1 MASHD
6 LAPERTSLLAGGAAA
21 IGSAAVLGAVVRDR
35 WSPLDT
41 WFVREF
47 RLPVDASVVEAAA
60 GLGGLLAVAGLVVA
74 VAAALRRP
82 GVRSQLWRHGVL
94 LAACA
99 AVAGTQVLFQ
109 RPGPPGAGQDW
120 TYPSGHA
127 AVVTAVAVTAV
138 VLCRRS
144 APAWTRTVLAVEAL
158 AVAVTTTSRVVLG
171 EHFPTDVVGAMVGVV
186 GVGLVV
192 TALLDTRSTVAEQGE
207 RRRARVETRPPSRER
222 PADPV

>member
-1 MASHD
+1 MAGCDRDGTLSGMTSHD
-6 LAPERTSLLAGGAAA
+6 LASDHRARLLVGGATA
-21 IGSAAVLGAVVRDR
+21 IGTAAVLGAVVRDR

-47 RLPVDASVVEAAA
+47 RLPVDPPVVEAVA
-60 GLGGLLAVAGLVVA
+60 GAGVLLAVAGLVLA
-74 VAAALRRP
+74 VAAALRLP
-82 GVRSQLWRHGVL
+82 AVRAQLWRHAVL

-144 APAWTRTVLAVEAL
+144 APSLARAVLAVEVL
-158 AVAVTTTSRVVLG
+158 AVTVTTASRVVLG
-171 EHFPTDVVGAMVGVV
+171 EHFPTDVVGAMAGVL

-192 TALLDTRSTVAEQGE
+192 TALTGTK
-207 RRRARVETRPPSRER
+207 R
-222 PADPV
+222 PADRT

>member
-1 MASHD
+1 MTSPD
-6 LAPERTSLLAGGAAA
+6 LSSGPRTRILACGAAA
-21 IGSAAVLGAVVRDR
+21 IGAAAVLGVVVRDR

-47 RLPVDASVVEAAA
+47 RLPVDASAVEAVA
-60 GLGGLLAVAGLVVA
+60 GAGVLLAAAGLVVA
-74 VAAALRRP
+74 VGAALRRP
-82 GVRSQLWRHGVL
+82 MERARLWRSAVL

-109 RPGPPGAGQDW
+109 RPGPPDAGQDW

-127 AVVTAVAVTAV
+127 AVVTALAVAAV

-144 APAWTRTVLAVEAL
+144 APALARAVLVAEVV
-158 AVAVTTTSRVVLG
+158 AVAVTTASRVALG
-171 EHFPTDVVGAMVGVV
+171 EHFPTDVLGAVAGVV

-192 TALLDTRSTVAEQGE
+192 TALLDA
-207 RRRARVETRPPSRER
+207 RER

>member
-1 MASHD
+1 MRPSRHASGVISRD
-6 LAPERTSLLAGGAAA
+6 LGSDRRTRLLVGGGAA
-21 IGSAAVLGAVVRDR
+21 IGTAAVLGAVVRDR

-47 RLPVDASVVEAAA
+47 RPPVAAPVVEAAA
-60 GLGGLLAVAGLVVA
+60 GVGMLLAVAGLLLA

-82 GVRSQLWRHGVL
+82 AVRAGLWRHGIL
-94 LAACA
+94 LVACA

-127 AVVTAVAVTAV
+127 AVITAVAVTAV

-144 APAWTRTVLAVEAL
+144 APTWGRAVLVAEVL
-158 AVAVTTTSRVVLG
+158 AVAVATASRVVLG
-171 EHFPTDVVGAMVGVV
+171 EHFPTDVVGAVAAVV

-192 TALLDTRSTVAEQGE
+192 TALIDTALIDT
-207 RRRARVETRPPSRER
+207 RER

>member
-1 MASHD
+1 MTSHD
-6 LAPERTSLLAGGAAA
+6 LASDLRTRLLAGGAAA
-21 IGSAAVLGAVVRDR
+21 IGTAAVLGAIVRDR

-47 RLPVDASVVEAAA
+47 RLPVDAAVVEAAGGA
-60 GLGGLLAVAGLVVA
+60 GVLLAVAGLAFAVVT
-74 VAAALRRP
+74 ALRRP
-82 GVRSQLWRHGVL
+82 EVRAGLWRHAVL
-94 LAACA
+94 LTACA
-99 AVAGTQVLFQ
+99 AVAGAQVLFQ

-144 APAWTRTVLAVEAL
+144 APAWTGAVLVVEVL
-158 AVAVTTTSRVVLG
+158 AVAVTTASRVVLG
-171 EHFPTDVVGAMVGVV
+171 EHFATDVVGAVVGVV

-192 TALLDTRSTVAEQGE
+192 TALVD
-207 RRRARVETRPPSRER
+207 PRER

>member
-1 MASHD
+1 MAGYDRDGTLPGMTSHD
-6 LAPERTSLLAGGAAA
+6 LTSDLRTRLLVGGATA
-21 IGSAAVLGAVVRDR
+21 IGTAAVLGAVVRDR

-47 RLPVDASVVEAAA
+47 RLPIDPPVVEAVA
-60 GLGGLLAVAGLVVA
+60 GVGVLFAVAGLLLAVV
-74 VAAALRRP
+74 AALRTPALRA
-82 GVRSQLWRHGVL
+82 QLWRHAVL

-127 AVVTAVAVTAV
+127 AVVTGIAVTAV
-138 VLCRRS
+138 VLCRRA
-144 APAWTRTVLAVEAL
+144 APTWTRVLLAVEVL
-158 AVAVTTTSRVVLG
+158 AVAVTTASRVVLG
-171 EHFPTDVVGAMVGVV
+171 EHFPTDVVGAMAGVL

-192 TALLDTRSTVAEQGE
+192 TAFTNTK
-207 RRRARVETRPPSRER
+207 R
-222 PADPV
+222 PADRT

>member
-6 LAPERTSLLAGGAAA
+6 LAPGPRARLLVVGAAA
-21 IGSAAVLGAVVRDR
+21 IAAAAVLGAVVRDH

-41 WFVREF
+41 WVVREF
-47 RLPVDASVVEAAA
+47 RLPLDAPLVEAVA
-60 GLGGLLAVAGLVVA
+60 GMGALLAVAGLGIA

-82 GVRSQLWRHGVL
+82 TVRARLWHHAVL
-94 LAACA
+94 LAACV
-99 AVAGTQVLFQ
+99 AVAGTQVFFQ

-127 AVVTAVAVTAV
+127 AVVTAIAVTAV

-144 APAWTRTVLAVEAL
+144 APAWARSVLIAEVL
-158 AVAVTTTSRVVLG
+158 AVAVTTASRVALG
-171 EHFPTDVVGAMVGVV
+171 EHFPTDVVGAVAGVV

-192 TALLDTRSTVAEQGE
+192 TALIDTALIDTS
-207 RRRARVETRPPSRER
+207 ER
-222 PADPV
+222 PADRL

>member
-1 MASHD
+1 VTSPD
-6 LAPERTSLLAGGAAA
+6 LGSDLRTRLLAGGGAA
-21 IGSAAVLGAVVRDR
+21 IGTAAVLGAVVHDR
-35 WSPLDT
+35 WSPLDA

-47 RLPVDASVVEAAA
+47 RLPVDAAVVEAAA
-60 GLGGLLAVAGLVVA
+60 GVGVLLAVAGLVLA

-82 GVRSQLWRHGVL
+82 AMRAGLWRHGVL

-127 AVVTAVAVTAV
+127 AVITAVAVTAV
-138 VLCRRS
+138 TLCRRS
-144 APAWTRTVLAVEAL
+144 APAWARTVLVVEVL
-158 AVAVTTTSRVVLG
+158 AVAVTTASRVVLG
-171 EHFPTDVVGAMVGVV
+171 EHFPTDVVGAMIGVV

-192 TALLDTRSTVAEQGE
+192 TALLDTR
-207 RRRARVETRPPSRER
+207 ER
-222 PADPV
+222 PADRV

>member
-1 MASHD
+1 MTSHD
-6 LAPERTSLLAGGAAA
+6 PESDHRTRLLVAGAAA
-21 IGSAAVLGAVVRDR
+21 IGAAGVLGAVVRDR

-47 RLPVDASVVEAAA
+47 RLPVHPPVVEAAA
-60 GLGGLLAVAGLVVA
+60 GVGALLAMAGLVLA
-74 VAAALRRP
+74 VVAALRLPTARA
-82 GVRSQLWRHGVL
+82 RLWRHAVL
-94 LAACA
+94 LAACV

-127 AVVTAVAVTAV
+127 AVSAAVAVTAV
-138 VLCRRS
+138 LLCRRS
-144 APAWTRTVLAVEAL
+144 APAWARTVLVVEVL
-158 AVAVTTTSRVVLG
+158 AVAVTTASRVVLG
-171 EHFPTDVVGAMVGVV
+171 EHFPTDVLGAMAGVV

-192 TALLDTRSTVAEQGE
+192 TALLGT
-207 RRRARVETRPPSRER
+207 RER

>member
-1 MASHD
+1 MTSHD
-6 LAPERTSLLAGGAAA
+6 PESDHRTRLLVAGTAA
-21 IGSAAVLGAVVRDR
+21 IGTAGVLGAVVRDR

-47 RLPVDASVVEAAA
+47 RLPVDAPVVEAAA
-60 GLGGLLAVAGLVVA
+60 GAGALLAVAGIVLA

-82 GVRSQLWRHGVL
+82 TVRARLWRHAVL
-94 LAACA
+94 LAACV

-127 AVVTAVAVTAV
+127 TVITAVAVTAV

-144 APAWTRTVLAVEAL
+144 APAWARAVLMVEVL
-158 AVAVTTTSRVVLG
+158 AVAVTTASRVALG
-171 EHFPTDVVGAMVGVV
+171 EHFPTDVVGAMVGVI

-192 TALLDTRSTVAEQGE
+192 TALIGTGSIDT
-207 RRRARVETRPPSRER
+207 RER

>member
-1 MASHD
+1 MSFRD
-6 LAPERTSLLAGGAAA
+6 PAPRLRTRLLVGGAAA
-21 IGSAAVLGAVVRDR
+21 IAAAAVLGAVVRDR

-41 WFVREF
+41 WVVREF
-47 RLPVDASVVEAAA
+47 RLPVGVPLVEVVA
-60 GLGGLLAVAGLVVA
+60 GVGVLLAVAGLVLP
-74 VAAALRRP
+74 VAATLRRP
-82 GVRSQLWRHGVL
+82 TVRADLWRHAAL
-94 LAACA
+94 LAACV

-127 AVVTAVAVTAV
+127 AVVTAIAVTAV

-144 APAWTRTVLAVEAL
+144 APAWARAVLAVEVV
-158 AVAVTTTSRVVLG
+158 AVAVTTASRVALG
-171 EHFPTDVVGAMVGVV
+171 EHFPTDVVGAVAGVV

-192 TALLDTRSTVAEQGE
+192 TALIDTALIDTALI
-207 RRRARVETRPPSRER
+207 ETRER

>member
-1 MASHD
+1 MTSHD
-6 LAPERTSLLAGGAAA
+6 PESDHRTRLLVAGAAA
-21 IGSAAVLGAVVRDR
+21 IGAAGVLGAVVRDR

-47 RLPVDASVVEAAA
+47 RLPVHAPVVEAAA
-60 GLGGLLAVAGLVVA
+60 GVGALLAMAGLVLA
-74 VAAALRRP
+74 VVAALRLPTARA
-82 GVRSQLWRHGVL
+82 RLWRHAVL
-94 LAACA
+94 LAACV

-127 AVVTAVAVTAV
+127 AVSTAVAVTAV
-138 VLCRRS
+138 LLCRRS
-144 APAWTRTVLAVEAL
+144 APAWARTVLAIEVL
-158 AVAVTTTSRVVLG
+158 AVAVTTASRVVLG
-171 EHFPTDVVGAMVGVV
+171 EHFPTDVLGAVVGVV

-192 TALLDTRSTVAEQGE
+192 TALLGT
-207 RRRARVETRPPSRER
+207 RER

>member
-1 MASHD
+1 MSSHEIGSD
-6 LAPERTSLLAGGAAA
+6 LRTRLLAGGAAA
-21 IGSAAVLGAVVRDR
+21 VGAAAVLGAVVRDR

-47 RLPVDASVVEAAA
+47 RLPVDAAVVEAVA
-60 GLGGLLAVAGLVVA
+60 GVGVLLAVAGLALA

-82 GVRSQLWRHGVL
+82 EVRVHLWRHAVL

-99 AVAGTQVLFQ
+99 AVAGAQVLFQ

-138 VLCRRS
+138 VLCRQS
-144 APAWTRTVLAVEAL
+144 APAWVRAVLLVEVL
-158 AVAVTTTSRVVLG
+158 AVAVTTASRVVLG
-171 EHFPTDVVGAMVGVV
+171 EHFPTDVVGAMVGVL

-192 TALLDTRSTVAEQGE
+192 TALVGT
-207 RRRARVETRPPSRER
+207 RER

>member
-1 MASHD
+1 VTTPD
-6 LAPERTSLLAGGAAA
+6 LGSDLRTRLLVGGGTA
-21 IGSAAVLGAVVRDR
+21 IGAAAVLGALVRDR

-47 RLPVDASVVEAAA
+47 RLPVDPPVVEAAA
-60 GLGGLLAVAGLVVA
+60 GVGVLLAVAGLVLA

-82 GVRSQLWRHGVL
+82 AMRAGLWRHGVL

-127 AVVTAVAVTAV
+127 AVITAVAVTAV

-144 APAWTRTVLAVEAL
+144 APAWARTVLVVEVL
-158 AVAVTTTSRVVLG
+158 AVVVTTASRVVLG
-171 EHFPTDVVGAMVGVV
+171 EHFPTDVVGAMVGVL

-192 TALLDTRSTVAEQGE
+192 TALIDTTPTG
-207 RRRARVETRPPSRER
+207 TRER